1 MIGGRGRTVR
11 QCSDE
16 RVEVMAVTA
25 NSAEHADHPAEVE
38 AESLS
43 LDELARR
50 KGVRAVRSLEEM
62 ARPDV
67 FESDE
72 ELEEFLAFTAA
83 KRHADLA

>member
-1 MIGGRGRTVR
+1 M
-11 QCSDE
+11 SDE

-25 NSAEHADHPAEVE
+25 NSAEHAEHPAEVD

-67 FESDE
+67 F
-72 ELEEFLAFTAA
+72 
-83 KRHADLA
+83 